1 MGEAFV
7 TRFDDPGPEGSI
19 VKDMAKKA
27 AIAGPVLI
35 VAFGLIWG
43 IGGAL
48 STAYAIAIVLL
59 NFALSAA
66 ILSWSARISLGML
79 MGATLFG
86 FLIRMGIVLV
96 AVLAVVNTSWVEV
109 VPLAITIVVTHLGLL
124 FWEMRYISA
133 SLAFPGLKP
142 TTAKPLSS
150 NPFSSNKESST
161 S

>member
-1 MGEAFV
+1 
-7 TRFDDPGPEGSI
+7 
-19 VKDMAKKA
+19 
-27 AIAGPVLI
+27 
-35 VAFGLIWG
+35 
-43 IGGAL
+43 
-48 STAYAIAIVLL
+48 
-59 NFALSAA
+59 
-66 ILSWSARISLGML
+66 ML

-86 FLIRMGIVLV
+86 FLVRMGIVLV

-109 VPLAITIVVTHLGLL
+109 VPLAITIVITHLGLL

-142 TTAKPLSS
+142 TSAKPLSS

>member
-1 MGEAFV
+1 
-7 TRFDDPGPEGSI
+7 
-19 VKDMAKKA
+19 
-27 AIAGPVLI
+27 
-35 VAFGLIWG
+35 
-43 IGGAL
+43 
-48 STAYAIAIVLL
+48 
-59 NFALSAA
+59 
-66 ILSWSARISLGML
+66 

-96 AVLAVVNTSWVEV
+96 AVLAVVHTSWVEV

-142 TTAKPLSS
+142 TGQALSTT
-150 NPFSSNKESST
+150 PFSSNKESST